1 MATLKELLAQ
11 REELERQIKD
21 FEVANREEGLKKVRE
36 LLAEYGLQ
44 VSDLTMSAAEPKQK
58 AAGRKMGK
66 VAAKY
71 RNPETNES
79 WTGRGLRPKWL
90 KAALDSGKTL
100 EDFAI

>member
-36 LLAEYGLQ
+36 VMAEYGLQ
-44 VSDLTMSAAEPKQK
+44 VSDLTLSGEPKQK
-58 AAGRKMGK
+58 ASRKMGK

-71 RNPETNES
+71 RNPETGES
-79 WTGRGLRPKWL
+79 WSGRGLRPNWL
-90 KAALDSGKTL
+90 KAALEGGKAL